1 MNDYGLSPMDLLRV
15 MGPMMVIAP
24 ILLWLLVM
32 GPLLIYPIARWKLH
46 REQSV
51 DNQLGVKVAL
61 HYFRMLGFQLILLGT
76 TLLVWTVIMKA
87 SEKGDLYRASFGFL
101 VPGAIVFGVHSALV
115 NRTNDAQYPSVN
127 RLFQGYNLLVTGLL
141 GFSALVFACQ
151 ALFAKGSS
159 GDVGRFIF
167 AAVLIYVSAWAA
179 CGIQFGRLV
188 LGGPGVAPPSN
199 IASPPPPMPPAQ
211 ASGGSS
217 LPSLS
222 SGSFPPIDPR
232 S

>member
-1 MNDYGLSPMDLLRV
+1 
-15 MGPMMVIAP
+15 
-24 ILLWLLVM
+24 
-32 GPLLIYPIARWKLH
+32 
-46 REQSV
+46 
-51 DNQLGVKVAL
+51 
-61 HYFRMLGFQLILLGT
+61 
-76 TLLVWTVIMKA
+76 
-87 SEKGDLYRASFGFL
+87 
-101 VPGAIVFGVHSALV
+101 
-115 NRTNDAQYPSVN
+115 VN

-167 AAVLIYVSAWAA
+167 AAVLIYVAAWAT

-188 LGGPGVAPPSN
+188 LGGPGAAAPPGN
-199 IASPPPPMPPAQ
+199 IVTPPPPTPPAQ

-222 SGSFPPIDPR
+222 SGSFPPIEPK

>member
-1 MNDYGLSPMDLLRV
+1 MNEYGLSPMDLLR
-15 MGPMMVIAP
+15 
-24 ILLWLLVM
+24 VM

-46 REQSV
+46 REQSF

-61 HYFRMLGFQLILLGT
+61 HYFRMLAFQLILLGA

-87 SEKGDLYRASFGFL
+87 SEKGELYRASFGFL

-167 AAVLIYVSAWAA
+167 AAVLIYVAAWAT
-179 CGIQFGRLV
+179 CGIQFGRIV
-188 LGGPGVAPPSN
+188 LGGPGAATPPGN
-199 IASPPPPMPPAQ
+199 IVTPPPPMPPAQ
-211 ASGGSS
+211 ASGGPS
-217 LPSLS
+217 LPPLS
-222 SGSFPPIDPR
+222 SGSAFPPIEPK